1 MKALKLHYLVAA
13 VLVVAGM
20 NTASAQRHGDRFG
33 YGETSRASSLAQSV
47 AQDSREI
54 VRTLGFGRGGRH
66 GGGYGTDRGGWD
78 TDRGRHGG
86 FGPREA
92 IQNVREMAQAAR
104 TLADSTRSSYSSIQ
118 STKYEFNALQRAHQ
132 QAELT
137 KYQIRRA
144 HLVSHLFSS
153 IQRSMG
159 ELARIYM
166 QRPSGQGLTRVANR
180 LDQVTTRL
188 KEDIRMDLGHRR
200 YRTEEERRVMQAARQ
215 LEADADTFKMIVDRT
230 NGRGRGPRVRG
241 QLQTLKQSMRQFR
254 RASRQAVLS
263 YTATEKLQR
272 VKKLVD
278 RASEILGESIGPG
291 RGGRDDRHGGDDFG
305 FDYNF

>member
-20 NTASAQRHGDRFG
+20 NTASAQRYGDRNG
-33 YGETSRASSLAQSV
+33 YGETSQASSLAQSV
-47 AQDSREI
+47 AQDSRAI
-54 VRTLGFGRGGRH
+54 VRTLGFGPGGQR

-78 TDRGRHGG
+78 TGRGSH
-86 FGPREA
+86 GPREA

-104 TLADSTRSSYSSIQ
+104 RLADSTRSSYSTIQ
-118 STKYEFNALQRAHQ
+118 STKYDFQSLQRAHQ

-144 HLVSHLFSS
+144 HLVSSYFSS
-153 IQRSMG
+153 IQRTMG

-166 QRPSGQGLTRVANR
+166 QRPGGQGLTRVANR

-188 KEDIRMDLGHRR
+188 TEDIRMDLGHRR
-200 YRTEEERRVMQAARQ
+200 YRTPQERAVMEAARQ
-215 LEADADTFKMIVDRT
+215 LEMNADTFKMIVDRR
-230 NGRGRGPRVRG
+230 NGQGRGPRVR
-241 QLQTLKQSMRQFR
+241 QALQDVRQSMRQLR

-278 RASEILGESIGPG
+278 RASEILGEPTGPG
-291 RGGRDDRHGGDDFG
+291 RGGSGNGGRHGGDDFG
-305 FDYNF
+305 FNF